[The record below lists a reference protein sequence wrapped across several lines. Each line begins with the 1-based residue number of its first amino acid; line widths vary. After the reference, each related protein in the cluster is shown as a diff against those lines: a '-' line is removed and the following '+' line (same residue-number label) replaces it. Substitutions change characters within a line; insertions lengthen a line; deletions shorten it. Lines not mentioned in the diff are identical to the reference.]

1 MTRTI
6 IFTALSVVLA
16 LIIQRYGGEPTLLK
30 EFLYY
35 LVGAFV
41 AVMVFD
47 VGESE
52 NNNKKL

>member
-6 IFTALSVVLA
+6 IFTALSLVLA
-16 LIIQRYGGEPTLLK
+16 FIIQRYGGEPTLLK

-47 VGESE
+47 VGESD
-52 NNNKKL
+52 NNSKKL

>member
-6 IFTALSVVLA
+6 IFTAFSVVLA

-47 VGESE
+47 VGENE
-52 NNNKKL
+52 NNNKKD